1 MGFDFV
7 FVLIFATAF
16 LIIGF
21 VLLLIFVPKL
31 RAKFMGNNIKATR
44 YMTDEYENDLR
55 NIATK
60 GADINKE
67 GIKITARAIKDGITN
82 ESIYCKYC
90 GESIDD
96 DSVFCKKC
104 GKKQ

>member
-21 VLLLIFVPKL
+21 IMLLIFVPKL
-31 RAKFMGNNIKATR
+31 RAKFMGSNIKATR
-44 YMTDEYENDLR
+44 MMMDAYEEDLKSM
-55 NIATK
+55 ATK
-60 GADINKE
+60 GAKINEE
-67 GIKITARAIKDGITN
+67 GIKITARAVKEGLTK
-82 ESIYCKYC
+82 ESVYCKYC
-90 GESIDD
+90 GAEIDE